1 MAQVSLVIHGKSYSI
16 ACDPGQE
23 KRVQDLGRQVDAR
36 LREIAA
42 AGAATTETHL
52 MVLASLVMAD
62 EIQELRESVNGL
74 NAQVRQPSKPSA
86 RQQQPERISVEE
98 ENEILSAIDHLA
110 ARIDT
115 VAERLAKI

>member
-1 MAQVSLVIHGKSYSI
+1 MAQVNLTIHGKSYSI

-36 LREIAA
+36 MREIAA
-42 AGAATTETHL
+42 AGAATTEMHL

-62 EIQELRESVNGL
+62 EIQDLRENVNGL
-74 NAQVRQPSKPSA
+74 NAQMRQSARPSVRQ
-86 RQQQPERISVEE
+86 QERLSEE
-98 ENEILSAIDHLA
+98 EESEILSAIDHLA

>member
-1 MAQVSLVIHGKSYSI
+1 MAQVNLAIHGKTYSI

-23 KRVQDLGRQVDAR
+23 KRVQDLGKLVDAR
-36 LREIAA
+36 LREIAS
-42 AGAATTETHL
+42 AGAATTEMHL

-62 EIQELRESVNGL
+62 EIQELRDSI
-74 NAQVRQPSKPSA
+74 NALSQQQPRQKPSA
-86 RQQQPERISVEE
+86 LKERISVEE